1 MYSLLRGVRCA
12 SGNGCEALKGKNS
25 HLNTTVHGSLLE
37 YSDVDMV
44 VGIQSISFMFFMLC

>member
-1 MYSLLRGVRCA
+1 MYSLLRGVRSA

-37 YSDVDMV
+37 YSAVDMV
-44 VGIQSISFMFFMLC
+44 VGIHSIPFMFFMLW